1 MDIEIKKGLV
11 PDIDDVLKLYDDCG
25 WTAYT
30 DEPELLEKA
39 IKNSLA
45 LWTIWDGEILVGL
58 ARAVGDGATI
68 SYLQDL
74 LILKVYQ
81 GKGLGTRL
89 LREVLYDN
97 TAIRQFVLLTED
109 NEKNKNFYKKSG
121 LNPVSDF
128 ACISFVR

>member
-11 PDIDDVLKLYDDCG
+11 PDMDNVLNLYDDCG

-39 IKNSLA
+39 IKNSLD
-45 LWTIWDGEILVGL
+45 LWTLWDGEILVGL
-58 ARAVGDGATI
+58 ARTVGDGATI

-74 LILKVYQ
+74 LILKTYQ

-89 LREVLYDN
+89 LREVLDGN
-97 TAIRQFVLLTED
+97 KGIRQFVLLTED
-109 NEKNKNFYKKSG
+109 ILKNKNFYEKLG
-121 LNPVSDF
+121 LRPVSDYE
-128 ACISFVR
+128 CISFMK